1 MAKRLLAGLALL
13 GATALGACSQVPAY
27 HPPVAPNPPAFREG
41 GPWSMAAP
49 SSLSAAGHW
58 WEGFGDPVLNEL
70 EGRIEKDSPTLAAAL
85 ARRDAA
91 SAALRGARADLFP
104 QLGANSNLTYDRQSQ
119 DRPLRNTSG
128 QENIYG
134 ANTLGG
140 TASYELDLWG
150 RVRAEVAAGRANALA
165 SEEDVAAVRLSLQA
179 DLAAYYITLRGLD
192 READLLVHTVAAYQQ
207 ADDVTRHRFKGGI
220 ATGIETGQSG
230 AQLADAQA
238 QLADV
243 QASRAKVEHAIAT
256 LVGAPASELTLA
268 ANVTPLNALSAEV
281 GLPSTLLQRR
291 PDIAAAERR
300 MFAAN
305 EGIGQARA
313 AAFPQISLLGGGGT
327 NSTVLSGL
335 GSAPNLFWALGP
347 SISLPLF
354 DGGRIKA
361 GIAKARAQWNEST
374 ATYRLTVLTAF
385 QQVEDSLS
393 DLHHLGDEDA
403 AEHRAVAN
411 AEQAAQLSM
420 NRYNKGASSYL
431 DVVTAQTTELTAR
444 RKALQVETA
453 RLRAGVA
460 LVRALG
466 GGWQKA

>member
-1 MAKRLLAGLALL
+1 MAKRALGTALLCALLAG
-13 GATALGACSQVPAY
+13 CSQVPAY
-27 HPPVAPNPPAFREG
+27 HVPPTPAPPAFREG
-41 GPWSMAAP
+41 GPGAAAAP
-49 SSLSAAGHW
+49 STAAAAGAW

-70 EGRIEKDSPTLAAAL
+70 ESRIEKNSPTLAGAL
-85 ARRDAA
+85 ARRDEA
-91 SAALRGARADLFP
+91 SAALRRAHADALP
-104 QLGANSNLTYDRQSQ
+104 SVALASNLTYDRQSQ
-119 DRPLRNTSG
+119 DRPLRNLN

-140 TASYELDLWG
+140 TANYELDLWG
-150 RVRAEVAAGRANALA
+150 RVRAEVAAGRANYAA
-165 SEEDVAAVRLSLQA
+165 SQDDVAAVRLSLQA
-179 DLAAYYITLRGLD
+179 DLAADYITLRGLD
-192 READLLVHTVAAYQQ
+192 RESDLLVHTVAAYQQ
-207 ADDVTRHRFKGGI
+207 ADDVTQHRFRGGI
-220 ATGIETGQSG
+220 ANGIETGQSG

-243 QASRAKVEHAIAT
+243 RAARARVEHAIAT
-256 LVGAPASELTLA
+256 LVGASASELTLA
-268 ANVTPLNALSAEV
+268 PAIVPLSPLSADV
-281 GLPSTLLQRR
+281 GLPSALLQRR

-305 EGIGQARA
+305 EAIGQARA
-313 AAFPQISLLGGGGT
+313 AAFPQIGLGGTGGT

-335 GSAPNLFWALGP
+335 ASAPNLFWALGP

-361 GIAKARAQWNEST
+361 GIATARAQWNEAS
-374 ATYRLTVLTAF
+374 ATYRQDVLTAF

-393 DLHHLGDEDA
+393 DLHHLGEEDA
-403 AEHRAVAN
+403 AEHRAVTN

-420 NRYNKGASSYL
+420 NRYTKGASSYL

-453 RLRAGVA
+453 RLQASVS

-466 GGWQKA
+466 GGWQKT

>member
-1 MAKRLLAGLALL
+1 MATPST
-13 GATALGACSQVPAY
+13 TAQ
-27 HPPVAPNPPAFREG
+27 
-41 GPWSMAAP
+41 
-49 SSLSAAGHW
+49 AGHW

-85 ARRDAA
+85 ARRDQA

-104 QLGANSNLTYDRQSQ
+104 QLNANSNLTYNRQSQ
-119 DRPLRNTSG
+119 DRPLRNTTG

-134 ANTLGG
+134 NNTLGG

-150 RVRAEVAAGRANALA
+150 RVRAQVAAGRANALA
-165 SEEDVAAVRLSLQA
+165 SEDDVAAVRLSLQA

-207 ADDVTRHRFKGGI
+207 ADDVTQHRFKGGI

-243 QASRAKVEHAIAT
+243 QAARAKVEHAIAT
-256 LVGAPASELTLA
+256 LVGSTASELTLA
-268 ANVTPLNALSAEV
+268 ANITPLSALSADV

-347 SISLPLF
+347 RSACRCSPA
-354 DGGRIKA
+354 GGSR
-361 GIAKARAQWNEST
+361 RASPRRGPSGTNPPPPI
-374 ATYRLTVLTAF
+374 
-385 QQVEDSLS
+385 
-393 DLHHLGDEDA
+393 
-403 AEHRAVAN
+403 
-411 AEQAAQLSM
+411 
-420 NRYNKGASSYL
+420 
-431 DVVTAQTTELTAR
+431 AR
-444 RKALQVETA
+444 RC
-453 RLRAGVA
+453 
-460 LVRALG
+460 
-466 GGWQKA
+466 

>member
-13 GATALGACSQVPAY
+13 AATSLGACSQVPAY

-41 GPWSMAAP
+41 GPWSMATP
-49 SSLSAAGHW
+49 SSLSEAGHW

-85 ARRDAA
+85 ARRDQAT
-91 SAALRGARADLFP
+91 AALRGARADLFP
-104 QLGANSNLTYDRQSQ
+104 QLNANSNLTYDRQSQ
-119 DRPLRNTSG
+119 DRPLRSLN

-134 ANTLGG
+134 NNTLGG

-165 SEEDVAAVRLSLQA
+165 SQDDVAAVRLSLQA

-207 ADDVTRHRFKGGI
+207 ADDVTQHRFKGGI

-268 ANVTPLNALSAEV
+268 ASITPLNALSADV

-361 GIAKARAQWNEST
+361 GVARARAQWNEST